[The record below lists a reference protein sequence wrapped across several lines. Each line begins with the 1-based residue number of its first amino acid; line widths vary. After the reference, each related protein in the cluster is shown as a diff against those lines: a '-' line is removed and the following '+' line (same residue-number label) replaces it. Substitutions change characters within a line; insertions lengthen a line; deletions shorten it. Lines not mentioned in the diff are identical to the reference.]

1 MRRSARWLKSAAR
14 SLGLALACFGVVSSI
29 AVSAGAQGA
38 AEPAEPAP
46 CGPFE
51 AGPTGVVELAADRTL
66 RDPGVLALAAADVS
80 DATPADPSGSAA
92 APAAGNAP
100 TSTATARDL
109 GSIVP
114 LPASDP
120 AGAPSSSAAPGS
132 ADPAAASEA
141 LLALPKNAAGGIPTD
156 FELGP
161 DAKIAQSFFSPVI
174 CATVARVT
182 GPPGTSLDQLV
193 TVVPETGIVVP
204 NDVYAS
210 AAAELTPAPAAANAA
225 DPYAPLQ
232 YGLAL
237 SGVRAARELGAGD
250 GVRVALLDSPPEFAH
265 RDLAPSRIEAIAT
278 ETKGRP
284 SVHGTLMAG
293 VIGAAEN
300 NGFGIAGL
308 APKARIISIPVC
320 TPKGGAGGQCTIYQM
335 LQGFDHAYDAK
346 AVLVNLSLSGP
357 PNPLLERGVAR
368 LEELGLV
375 VVAAAGNE
383 GREEKR
389 YPAAYPSVIGVG
401 AVDREGKLFATSN
414 RGAWVELYAPG
425 VEVLSTMPGSAF
437 AFGSG
442 TSLAAAHV
450 TGSLAV
456 LTGITGDVKRARSEL
471 FRSVNSRAANTLP
484 ILPPAC
490 DVLRRVGRACGAAGS
505 SPTPGRSPSP
515 GSSADPKPA
524 R

>member
-1 MRRSARWLKSAAR
+1 MRRQDGAVRRVTRNAALSGGSAFRRFGSATAGHCPR
-14 SLGLALACFGVVSSI
+14 CATLPPAPAAHRTTALAALACALMGAFASH
-29 AVSAGAQGA
+29 AGAEEA
-38 AEPAEPAP
+38 PP

-51 AGPTGVVELAADRTL
+51 AGETRIVQLAADRTL
-66 RDPGVLALAAADVS
+66 RDPGVQATGAAD
-80 DATPADPSGSAA
+80 GSSAQ
-92 APAAGNAP
+92 
-100 TSTATARDL
+100 

-114 LPASDP
+114 LPGSLAPENVGTGD
-120 AGAPSSSAAPGS
+120 AGAGTGTVAGASSA
-132 ADPAAASEA
+132 DESEA
-141 LLALPKNAAGGIPTD
+141 LLALPKNAAGGLPTD

-182 GPPGTSLDQLV
+182 GPPGSTLDELV

-210 AAAELTPAPAAANAA
+210 AAAEVTPAPAAPAIA

-232 YGLAL
+232 YGLAV
-237 SGVRAARELGAGD
+237 SGVRAARALGAGE
-250 GVRVALLDSPPEFAH
+250 GVRIALLDSTPEAAH
-265 RDLAPSRIEAIAT
+265 RDLAPGRIEAVAT
-278 ETKGRP
+278 DPKNASKGKP
-284 SVHGTLMAG
+284 AVHGTLMAG

-308 APKARIISIPVC
+308 APRARIVSIPVC
-320 TPKGGAGGQCTIYQM
+320 TAKSGAGGQCTIYEM
-335 LQGFDHAYDAK
+335 LQGFDRAYDAK

-368 LEELGLV
+368 LEALGLV

-383 GREEKR
+383 GRSDKR

-401 AVDREGKLFATSN
+401 AVDREGKRFATSN
-414 RGAWVELYAPG
+414 HGRWVELYAPG
-425 VEVLSTMPGSAF
+425 VEVLSTVPGNAF

-456 LTGITGDVKRARSEL
+456 LTGINGDVRRARSEL
-471 FRSVNSRAANTLP
+471 FRTVNARTNGGLP
-484 ILPPAC
+484 LLPAAC
-490 DVLRRVGRACGAAGS
+490 DVLGRAGRACKA
-505 SPTPGRSPSP
+505 
-515 GSSADPKPA
+515 PK

>member
-1 MRRSARWLKSAAR
+1 MNRGEHEAKSAAR
-14 SLGLALACFGVVSSI
+14 SFGLALACFCTVLI
-29 AVSAGAQGA
+29 AATAGLTGA
-38 AEPAEPAP
+38 AWAEQDPVP
-46 CGPFE
+46 CGPFDG
-51 AGPTGVVELAADRTL
+51 GPTGIVELAADRTL
-66 RDPGVLALAAADVS
+66 HDPGVQALAAADNVS
-80 DATPADPSGSAA
+80 DNSSDNSSDNTSDIAPGSA
-92 APAAGNAP
+92 
-100 TSTATARDL
+100 TATGAMARDP

-114 LPASDP
+114 LPDSDP
-120 AGAPSSSAAPGS
+120 AGSTSSPPNTAAPGAT
-132 ADPAAASEA
+132 ADSEA

-182 GPPGTSLDQLV
+182 GPPGSTLDQLV
-193 TVVPETGIVVP
+193 TVVPATGIVVP
-204 NDVYAS
+204 NDVYAN
-210 AAAELTPAPAAANAA
+210 AASELKPAPAVASAA

-237 SGVRAARELGAGD
+237 SGVRAARELGAGQ
-250 GVRVALLDSPPEFAH
+250 GVRVALLDSAPEFAH

-278 ETKGRP
+278 ELKGKP

-308 APKARIISIPVC
+308 APKAQIVSIPVC

-335 LQGFDHAYDAK
+335 LQGFDRAYDAK

-357 PNPLLERGVAR
+357 PNPLLERGVKR

-375 VVAAAGNE
+375 VVAAAGND

-401 AVDREGKLFATSN
+401 AIDREGKLFATSN

-425 VEVLSTMPGSAF
+425 VEVLSTVPGSAF

-456 LTGITGDVKRARSEL
+456 LTSITGDAKRARSEL
-471 FRSVNSRAANTLP
+471 FRSVNARAGNSLP
-484 ILPPAC
+484 ILPAAC
-490 DVLRRVGRACGAAGS
+490 EVLGRLGRPCGAAKA
-505 SPTPGRSPSP
+505 T
-515 GSSADPKPA
+515 PA

>member
-1 MRRSARWLKSAAR
+1 MTSVFARFSSAGRSF
-14 SLGLALACFGVVSSI
+14 GLVLVCLVWGTVFPGVVRS
-29 AVSAGAQGA
+29 
-38 AEPAEPAP
+38 EDPEP
-46 CGPFE
+46 CGPFD
-51 AGPTGVVELAADRTL
+51 AGPTGIVVLAADRTA
-66 RDPGVLALAAADVS
+66 RDPGVQASA
-80 DATPADPSGSAA
+80 SGSGSGD
-92 APAAGNAP
+92 PGSIIPLP
-100 TSTATARDL
+100 TSAPP
-109 GSIVP
+109 GSE
-114 LPASDP
+114 AKDSDSS
-120 AGAPSSSAAPGS
+120 AGAGDARE
-132 ADPAAASEA
+132 SEA
-141 LLALPKNAAGGIPTD
+141 LLALPKGTDGTIPTD
-156 FELGP
+156 FELGE

-182 GPPGTSLDQLV
+182 GPPGSSLDQLV
-193 TVVPETGIVVP
+193 TVVPDTGIVVP
-204 NDVYAS
+204 NDVYSS
-210 AAAELTPAPAAANAA
+210 AADEVRPVAALANAP

-232 YGLAL
+232 YGLAI
-237 SGVRAARELGAGD
+237 SGVREARKLGAGE
-250 GVRVALLDSPPEFAH
+250 GVRIALLDSAPEVDH
-265 RDLAPSRIEAIAT
+265 RDLAPSRIESVASGGPGDAS
-278 ETKGRP
+278 KGKPSQGRSSAGSSSLGKA

-308 APKARIISIPVC
+308 APRARIVSIPVC
-320 TPKGGAGGQCTIYQM
+320 AARGGAGGQCTIYQM
-335 LQGFDHAYDAK
+335 LQGFDRAYDAE

-357 PNPLLERGVAR
+357 PNPLLARGVAR

-401 AVDREGKLFATSN
+401 AVDRDRKLFRSSN

-425 VEVLSTMPGSAF
+425 VEVLSTVPGSAF

-456 LTGITGDVKRARSEL
+456 LTGITGDAKRARSEL
-471 FRSVNSRAANTLP
+471 FRVVNARSGETLP
-484 ILPPAC
+484 MLPAAC
-490 DVLRRVGRACGAAGS
+490 DVLRRVGRACGTAKTKA
-505 SPTPGRSPSP
+505 TPMPSP
-515 GSSADPKPA
+515 VAP